1 MFLNTA
7 SEYQLKGFISP
18 TERTREW
25 NMTVSKPAIFSHFF
39 KMTFDGFL
47 LLSKT
52 MDGKTELKKSF
63 LNATEIIGWI

>member
-1 MFLNTA
+1 
-7 SEYQLKGFISP
+7 
-18 TERTREW
+18 
-25 NMTVSKPAIFSHFF
+25 MTVSKPAIFSHFF

-52 MDGKTELKKSF
+52 MDGKTELRKSF